1 MGNVMKQWKTLLVSA
16 SLVMPIVMATG
27 TAQAGS
33 NESARVRYDFK
44 VASSDFTDC
53 PTPAIETVCLGTGVR
68 VTQIKSKVGEMES
81 KATTID
87 VNVVEV
93 HLHADGT
100 FEIGAL
106 VTSGS
111 GSGRLELEDLRSA
124 KVRGSVAMSD
134 GSTAVVRFSLT
145 ATGPVSPY
153 SGSATVDEPGCPSGS
168 ADIAYS
174 GKSTEA
180 VATGQLT
187 IGTDIQVPTVAAGP
201 AFMLTERD
209 KGACTP
215 V

>member
-1 MGNVMKQWKTLLVSA
+1 MGNVMKQWKMVLVSA
-16 SLVMPIVMATG
+16 SLAMPIVMATG
-27 TAQAGS
+27 SADAGS
-33 NESARVRYDFK
+33 KESARVRYDFK
-44 VASSDFTDC
+44 VASSNFTDC

-68 VTQIKSKVGEMES
+68 VTQVKSKVGEMES
-81 KATTID
+81 KATSID
-87 VNVVEV
+87 VNVFEI
-93 HLHADGT
+93 HLHPDGT
-100 FEIGAL
+100 FEIGTL
-106 VTSGS
+106 VNSGS

-134 GSTAVVRFSLT
+134 GSTAVVRFALA

-174 GKSTEA
+174 GKSTDA
-180 VATGQLT
+180 IATGQVT
-187 IGTDIQVPTVAAGP
+187 IGSDVQVPTVAAGP
-201 AFMLTERD
+201 ASMLTERD